1 MGEKTKI
8 TEQKGELRRVEEME
22 VRKEIE
28 ISPLNGSDMN
38 SSFTLT

>member
-8 TEQKGELRRVEEME
+8 TEQKGKLRRGEEME

-38 SSFTLT
+38 SSFT